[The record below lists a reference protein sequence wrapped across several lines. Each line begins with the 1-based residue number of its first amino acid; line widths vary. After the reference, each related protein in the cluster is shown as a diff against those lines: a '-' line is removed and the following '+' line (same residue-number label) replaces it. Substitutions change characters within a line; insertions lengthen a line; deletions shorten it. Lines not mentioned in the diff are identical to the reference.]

1 MALTSITSKR
11 GVQQFQGAFSEMWVV
26 SCAVDFDNIADG
38 DENDHQGTVDGLA
51 LGDMVLG
58 VSLSIDNE
66 DVTITSTVV
75 AANTLNIQALNN
87 TGGAKNLGAATAKVI
102 VGRPAW

>member
-1 MALTSITSKR
+1 
-11 GVQQFQGAFSEMWVV
+11 
-26 SCAVDFDNIADG
+26 
-38 DENDHQGTVDGLA
+38 
-51 LGDMVLG
+51 
-58 VSLSIDNE
+58 
-66 DVTITSTVV
+66 V

>member
-1 MALTSITSKR
+1 MALTSIVTSR
-11 GVQQFQGAFSEMWVV
+11 GLQQFQGAFDEMWVV

-87 TGGAKNLGAATAKVI
+87 TGGAKNLGAATAKVLI
-102 VGRPAW
+102 GRPAW